1 MFYLDA
7 SVIVAAVTDEPHRT
21 AVLQWLRANQDKLVV
36 SSWTLTEVASALSI
50 KVRDLRLTES
60 DKDAG
65 WRQVEAMRN
74 TVLMQTVIEEP
85 HFYAALRFVSQHQT
99 GLRGGDA
106 LHIAVTADYDCA
118 LVTLDR
124 RMAKGARLIGLAVVE
139 LPNPHQ

>member
-85 HFYAALRFVSQHQT
+85 HF
-99 GLRGGDA
+99 
-106 LHIAVTADYDCA
+106 
-118 LVTLDR
+118 
-124 RMAKGARLIGLAVVE
+124 
-139 LPNPHQ
+139 